1 MGETKFQRNMFTL
14 MMCVCMV
21 TGMSIYNVWLREGF
35 TLHIFVLV
43 AKEFFLVFAIA
54 FALDF
59 FIVGPLVKKVVFM
72 KFNPH
77 DHPLTFGLSVA
88 ISMTITMVFLMSV
101 FGTVMQ
107 AGFTAEAFSIYPR
120 MVMLN
125 FIAALPLNLL
135 IVSPLVRF
143 VFHKVFHAAIEED
156 DAYLIEEE
164 LHLLHEK
171 KHE

>member
-1 MGETKFQRNMFTL
+1 MGETKFQRNLFTL

-21 TGMSIYNVWLREGF
+21 AGMSIYNVWLREGF
-35 TLHIFVLV
+35 TAHIFVTV
-43 AKEFFLVFAIA
+43 AREFFLVFVIA

-59 FIVGPLVKKVVFM
+59 FIVGPLVKKVIFM

-77 DHPLTFGLSVA
+77 DHPLSFSLSVA

-101 FGTVMQ
+101 FGVFMQ
-107 AGFTAEAFSIYPR
+107 AGFTVQAVSTYPHT
-120 MVMLN
+120 VMLN

-143 VFHKVFHAAIEED
+143 AFLKIFHVTIEAD

-164 LHLLHEK
+164 LHLPHEK
-171 KHE
+171 K